1 MLQST
6 QLAGFGAQAL
16 SPDVTPN
23 PISIADLSAAGF
35 VATALTNAVT
45 ISGIN
50 APITLRFAVSTP
62 LTLART
68 ITVFL
73 DGTPAA
79 TANSGN
85 TIDVTVTNGQVLQA
99 ELANA
104 LDLTTWIGTVSLI
117 NLADANATLTIFAFS
132 LQDTGSGGGG
142 AGGGG
147 GGGGGGQVP

>member
-1 MLQST
+1 MLQMT

-16 SPDVTPN
+16 TPDVTPN
-23 PISIADLSAAGF
+23 AITIGDMSAAGF

-62 LTLART
+62 MTLART
-68 ITVFL
+68 VTIFR
-73 DGTPAA
+73 DGTPVLVGD
-79 TANSGN
+79 SGN
-85 TIDVTVTNGQVLQA
+85 AVDVTVTNGQVLQA

-104 LDLTTWIGTVSLI
+104 LDLTTWTGTVSLI
-117 NLADANATLTIFAFS
+117 NLTDANTTLSTFAFS

-142 AGGGG
+142 
-147 GGGGGGQVP
+147 GGGGGQVP

>member
-1 MLQST
+1 MLQLT

-16 SPDVTPN
+16 APDVTPN
-23 PISIADLSAAGF
+23 AITIGDLSAAGF
-35 VATALTNAVT
+35 VATALTTAVT

-62 LTLART
+62 MALART
-68 ITVFL
+68 LTVFRN
-73 DGTPAA
+73 GTPVLIGD
-79 TANSGN
+79 SGN
-85 TIDVTVTNGQVLQA
+85 IVDVTVTNGQVLQA

-104 LDLTTWIGTVSLI
+104 LDLTTWAGTVSLI
-117 NLADANATLTIFAFS
+117 NLSDASTNLSTFAFS

-142 AGGGG
+142 G

>member
-1 MLQST
+1 MLQMT

-16 SPDVTPN
+16 SPDVTPTA
-23 PISIADLSAAGF
+23 ISIGDVSAAGF

-50 APITLRFAVSTP
+50 APITLRFTTSTP
-62 LTLART
+62 MTPARTLTLFR
-68 ITVFL
+68 
-73 DGTPAA
+73 DGTPVLVGD
-79 TANSGN
+79 TGN
-85 TIDVTVTNGQVLQA
+85 IVDITVTNGQVLQA

-104 LDLTTWIGTVSLI
+104 LDLTTWAGSVSLI
-117 NLADANATLTIFAFS
+117 NLTDANTILSTFAFS
-132 LQDTGSGGGG
+132 LQDTGS

>member
-16 SPDVTPN
+16 TADVTPN
-23 PISIADLSAAGF
+23 AISISDLSAAGF

-50 APITLRFAVSTP
+50 APITLRFATSTP
-62 LTLART
+62 MTLART
-68 ITVFL
+68 LTVFR
-73 DGTPAA
+73 DGTPVLVGD
-79 TANSGN
+79 SGN

-104 LDLTTWIGTVSLI
+104 LDLSFWAGTVSLI
-117 NLADANATLTIFAFS
+117 NLTDANTTLATFAFS

-142 AGGGG
+142 G